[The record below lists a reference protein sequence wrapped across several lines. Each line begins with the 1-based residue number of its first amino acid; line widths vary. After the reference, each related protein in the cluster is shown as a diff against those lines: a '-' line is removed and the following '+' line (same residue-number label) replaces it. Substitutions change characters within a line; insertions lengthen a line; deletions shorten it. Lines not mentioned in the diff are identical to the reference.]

1 MYWTVYSRDG
11 WLGSWGL
18 SRCFFFFFFCILRFA
33 RAVWWIIEPEYFARG
48 ERSWAPP
55 ALGQLLPFSWIMQ
68 LITLLGVWMDAKSR
82 TFSGTPW
89 PALAGPPV
97 QPLRCHIFQSRPCNR
112 PVSIFFSSCHSSQ
125 NPLLP
130 LDMTFHPPSVCL
142 GVSPGHAS
150 TLAWSSQLSHFTR
163 PGITQNDVSKK
174 KTFSEKSKRSKY
186 IYNLQ
191 LCKERQKE
199 RKALWVWF

>member
-1 MYWTVYSRDG
+1 MYSTAYSRDG
-11 WLGSWGL
+11 RLGSWGL
-18 SRCFFFFFFCILRFA
+18 SRFFFFFFCILRFA

-68 LITLLGVWMDAKSR
+68 LITLLGVCMDAKSR

-130 LDMTFHPPSVCL
+130 LDMTFHPPQCVLRRFSWPCL
-142 GVSPGHAS
+142 DSGMVFPA
-150 TLAWSSQLSHFTR
+150 LALHPTWNYTKRRVQ
-163 PGITQNDVSKK
+163 KK
-174 KTFSEKSKRSKY
+174 NIFW
-186 IYNLQ
+186 
-191 LCKERQKE
+191 KEQAIKIH
-199 RKALWVWF
+199 L